1 MLLCRMVISIL
12 HVPPVVVSV
21 VYPLLTAVSFFFHYP
36 RTVGILCLIV
46 YAGKQLLHV
55 VICIVYV
62 QSSRVGFPELIDSV
76 NRPVSGCFIIGR
88 SGRSFPSEASAISNC
103 SFSFLFVTR
112 FGSNQYHTEGGS
124 CTIYCSCRSVF
135 DYGNRFY
142 VVRINAVQIAYRS
155 IDKNQRT
162 GSVDRS
168 GTTHVDAWRT
178 ARHTRRSS
186 DVKSGYRTLQH
197 ISQ

>member
-46 YAGKQLLHV
+46 YTGKQLLHV

-62 QSSRVGFPELIDSV
+62 QSTRIGFPELVDGV

-88 SGRSFPSEASAISNC
+88 SSRSFPSEASAISNC

-112 FGSNQYHTEGGS
+112 FGSNQYHTEGCS
-124 CTIYCSCRSVF
+124 CTVYCSCRSVF
-135 DYGNRFY
+135 DYRNRFHIIR
-142 VVRINAVQIAYRS
+142 VNAVQIALRS

-168 GTTHVDAWRT
+168 GTTHVDAWRA
-178 ARHTRRSS
+178 ARHTR
-186 DVKSGYRTLQH
+186 
-197 ISQ
+197 